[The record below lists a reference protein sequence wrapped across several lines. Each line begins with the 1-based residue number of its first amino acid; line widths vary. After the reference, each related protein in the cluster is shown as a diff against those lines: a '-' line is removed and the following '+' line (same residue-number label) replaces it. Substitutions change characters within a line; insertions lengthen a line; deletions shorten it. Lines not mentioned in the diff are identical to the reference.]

1 MRSEKW
7 IVICKGTKRVV
18 DRASDWLFSSR
29 RKVILKVEVREEGK
43 SRGGA
48 GRSLEDQQE
57 GKKTRE
63 WKRKS
68 PLEGAMMMDHI
79 SLEEG
84 KREREIGLVREEK
97 RDGAPFSAR

>member
-1 MRSEKW
+1 M
-7 IVICKGTKRVV
+7 
-18 DRASDWLFSSR
+18 
-29 RKVILKVEVREEGK
+29 REEGK
-43 SRGGA
+43 RRGEA

-84 KREREIGLVREEK
+84 KREGSDE
-97 RDGAPFSAR
+97 